1 MMIMDEISR
10 SEKEKSTLLLQIRKT
25 KIEIEEL
32 QKNINQTRIENKPA
46 LMSDQDS
53 LMYPNDILIF

>member
-1 MMIMDEISR
+1 MIMDEISR